1 MAKEIKADAPYADF
15 AHRLRQLKRAKRLTR
30 TALAEKCGLVP
41 ATLVNYENGERM
53 PAADIAAKMAAAFGI
68 TIDELMGV
76 NENEETKRTAMAVE
90 RIRRLYGKKQAMQ
103 IKEMLKSAEGLFA
116 GGELPPEVQDDYILE
131 AQKLFI
137 FATEKAKEKYT
148 PKKYRTEE
156 RATASR
162 ERLREIDAI
171 DDEIRENNRYSGY
184 VHPYLRRDW
193 ED

>member
-15 AHRLRQLKRAKRLTR
+15 AQRLRQLKRSKKVTR
-30 TALAEKCGLVP
+30 TALAEYCGLVP
-41 ATLVNYENGERM
+41 ATLVNYESGERM
-53 PAADIAAKMAAAFGI
+53 PAADIAAKMAEAFGI
-68 TIDELMGV
+68 TLDELMGIT
-76 NENEETKRTAMAVE
+76 ENEENKRTATAVA
-90 RIRRLYGKKQAMQ
+90 RIRRLYGNKQARQ
-103 IKEMLKSAEGLFA
+103 IEEMLKSAEGLFA

-137 FATEKAKEKYT
+137 YATEKAKEKYT

-156 RATASR
+156 RAAASR

-171 DDEIRENNRYSGY
+171 DEEIRENNKYSGY
-184 VHPYLRRDW
+184 VHPYLRKEW